1 MRLFYEMW
9 YPVLESSDSKS
20 AKSPIMIGEIKTTVL
35 LSYKSV
41 ITIDDLELFGDLSF
55 THHVRILNGEKDVN
69 KR

>member
-1 MRLFYEMW
+1 
-9 YPVLESSDSKS
+9 
-20 AKSPIMIGEIKTTVL
+20 MIGEIKTTVL